1 MNITTGIITTN
12 TIVDITKPPHN
23 TNGEAMLAYIDSMAF
38 LFDTGPVDIRHR
50 IPFSVHSQS
59 LSKPWDIT
67 VQAQA
72 QKS

>member
-1 MNITTGIITTN
+1 
-12 TIVDITKPPHN
+12 
-23 TNGEAMLAYIDSMAF
+23 MLAYIDSMAF